1 MTQDGHTP
9 RVGRTRFPVR
19 IVRLSWRDLAITL
32 GPILLI
38 SVAAIW
44 VALHFVRPAPPDTLI
59 FTSGP
64 DGSTFQ
70 RVAAQYREILARN
83 GVTLE
88 ILPSQGGLENLERL
102 RDPKFAVDVG
112 IVQGGLAAGKNIDDL
127 VSLGSIAY
135 VPLVIFYRSA
145 GPIERL
151 SQLKGKR
158 IAVGREG
165 SGARSLALTLLK
177 ANGIEA
183 QGPTRLLGLG
193 GEDAAQALLK
203 NKADAVFLAGD
214 SATPPIMRK
223 LLRTPGI
230 RLFDAVQ
237 ADGYAR
243 RFRYLK
249 KLELPMGSI
258 DLGTNLPAKN
268 LSLLA
273 PTAELVA
280 RSDLHPALSDLLIEA
295 AREVHGKAT
304 LLQRAGEFPAPL
316 EHEYPI
322 SDDAAR
328 YYKSGKSFLY
338 RHLPFWLASL
348 ADRTM
353 VVLVPVIL
361 LLIPGLRLVPPL
373 YRWRIS
379 MRIYRRYG
387 ELMALEREV
396 LAQPAPGERTE
407 LLKRLDAIETAVN
420 GMKVPVSFA
429 EQFYVLR
436 QHIIFVRA
444 QLTAGAAAA
453 EPLEEPPGVRAGSN
467 GSSVIKGSP
476 A

>member
-1 MTQDGHTP
+1 MTQDPQENARKIGP
-9 RVGRTRFPVR
+9 LRFPVR
-19 IVRLSWRDLAITL
+19 IVRLSWRDLAVTL

-44 VALHFVRPAPPDTLI
+44 IAFHFVRPAPPDTLI
-59 FTSGP
+59 FSSGP

-70 RVAAQYREILARN
+70 TFAEQYREILARN

-88 ILPSQGGLENLERL
+88 ILPSKGGLENLERL
-102 RDPKFAVDVG
+102 SDPEFEVDVG

-127 VSLGSIAY
+127 VSLGSVAY

-145 GPIERL
+145 APIDRL

-158 IAVGREG
+158 VAVGSQG
-165 SGARSLALTLLK
+165 SGSRSLALTLLK

-183 QGPTRLLGLG
+183 QGPTRLLDLA
-193 GEDAAQALLK
+193 GEDAAQALLGH
-203 NKADAVFLAGD
+203 KADAVFLAGD
-214 SATPPIMRK
+214 SAAPPIMRK
-223 LLRTPGI
+223 LLRAPGI

-243 RFRYLK
+243 RFPYLK

-258 DLGTNLPAKN
+258 DLGKNMPAKN
-268 LSLLA
+268 LSLLS
-273 PTAELVA
+273 PTAELIA

-295 AREVHGKAT
+295 AREVHGKAS
-304 LLQRAGEFPAPL
+304 LFARAGEFPAPL
-316 EHEYPI
+316 EHEYPL

-328 YYKSGKSFLY
+328 YYKSGKSFFY

-348 ADRTM
+348 TDRTL
-353 VVLVPVIL
+353 VVLVPIIL

-373 YRWRIS
+373 YRWRVS
-379 MRIYRRYG
+379 LRIYRRYG

-407 LLKRLDAIETAVN
+407 LLQRLDAIETAVN

-436 QHIIFVRA
+436 QHIIFVRG
-444 QLTAGAAAA
+444 QLTADAVAA
-453 EPLEEPPGVRAGSN
+453 
-467 GSSVIKGSP
+467 
-476 A
+476 